1 MKHLYEFGPFRLD
14 ADERLLSREGRPI
27 ALPPKVYETLS
38 VLVGSDGRVLTKD
51 ELMRA
56 IWPDTVVEEAN
67 LAHNIS
73 ELRKALGDSPEKP
86 QYIQT
91 LPRRGYRFIAEVRR
105 PEEGQGG
112 TVGPPLAP
120 RPTSEVVDSQ
130 QQTDHTGLDTPIFR
144 RGRLRVP
151 ALLITVSLVGVAL
164 AAYLWSGRSV
174 TAPHFTSLAVLPFK
188 PLAASDRDES
198 LELGMADTLI
208 ARLGSPGDV
217 TVRPI
222 SSVRR
227 FGGLEQDPVA
237 AGKELQVDA
246 VLDGSIQRAGD
257 RIRMTVRLV
266 SVPDGKT
273 LWAES
278 FDERFTDIFSVQ
290 DAVSRR
296 VAEALALKLGGE
308 KAVRLTRH
316 HTEDPEAYLL
326 YLKGQYFWNKFTPEG
341 ARTAVEYYNQAL
353 ARDPGYGLAYA
364 GLAAAHSVMGV
375 NGWLPPKDTFPKAQA
390 AAKRALEIDDGLAEA
405 YAALAATEMFYEWDW
420 AAAERELRRAIDLK
434 PDAPDARR
442 LYSYLLTARG
452 RFDEAI
458 AQAELN
464 QRRLDPLS
472 PVSYAD
478 LVRVYYF
485 AKRYDEA
492 VEASRKARE
501 MDPNFAIAHLVA
513 GAAYE
518 QQGRYEEA
526 IAELRQA
533 NNVPGGSPE
542 ALASLGHALAA
553 SGRRDEALRTLEE
566 LKRMSDARY
575 VSPLDFAILYAGLGD
590 EERTLEQLER
600 AADDRVG
607 WLINLGVEPRFN
619 TLRSDPKYVE
629 LLRRMGL
636 AS

>member
-1 MKHLYEFGPFRLD
+1 
-14 ADERLLSREGRPI
+14 
-27 ALPPKVYETLS
+27 
-38 VLVGSDGRVLTKD
+38 
-51 ELMRA
+51 
-56 IWPDTVVEEAN
+56 
-67 LAHNIS
+67 
-73 ELRKALGDSPEKP
+73 
-86 QYIQT
+86 
-91 LPRRGYRFIAEVRR
+91 
-105 PEEGQGG
+105 
-112 TVGPPLAP
+112 
-120 RPTSEVVDSQ
+120 
-130 QQTDHTGLDTPIFR
+130 
-144 RGRLRVP
+144 
-151 ALLITVSLVGVAL
+151 
-164 AAYLWSGRSV
+164 
-174 TAPHFTSLAVLPFK
+174 
-188 PLAASDRDES
+188 
-198 LELGMADTLI
+198 MADTLI
-208 ARLGSPGDV
+208 ARLSSSGDV

-237 AGKELQVDA
+237 AGKELRVDA
-246 VLDGSIQRAGD
+246 VLDGSIQRAVD

-266 SVPDGKT
+266 SVPDSKT

-278 FDERFTDIFSVQ
+278 FDERFTDIFAVQ

-316 HTEDPEAYLL
+316 YTEDPEAYLL

-341 ARTAVEYYNQAL
+341 ARTAAVYYNQAL

-364 GLAAAHSVMGV
+364 GLANAYSVMGV

-390 AAKRALEIDDGLAEA
+390 AARRALEIDDGLSEA
-405 YAALAATEMFYEWDW
+405 HSALAATEMFYEWDW
-420 AAAERELRRAIDLK
+420 AAAERELRRALDLK

-442 LYSYLLTARG
+442 LYSYLLTSRW

-464 QRRLDPLS
+464 QQRLDPLS

-478 LVRVYYF
+478 LVRAFYF
-485 AKRYDEA
+485 ARRYDEA
-492 VEASRKARE
+492 VEANRKARE

-518 QQGRYEEA
+518 QKGRYEEA

-533 NNVPGGSPE
+533 ANAPGGSPE
-542 ALASLGHALAA
+542 ALAALGHALAA
-553 SGRRDEALRTLEE
+553 SGRRNEALRTLEE
-566 LKRMSDARY
+566 LKRMSEARY

-590 EERTLEQLER
+590 KEITLEHLER
-600 AADDRVG
+600 AAEDRVG
-607 WLINLGVEPRFN
+607 WLINLGVEPRFDA
-619 TLRSDPKYVE
+619 LRSEPKYVE

-636 AS
+636 AT

>member
-27 ALPPKVYETLS
+27 PLPPKVYETLF
-38 VLVGSDGRVLTKD
+38 VLVGSNGRVLTKD

-56 IWPDTVVEEAN
+56 IWTDAVVEEAN

-73 ELRKALGDSPEKP
+73 ELRKALGESPEKP

-105 PEEGQGG
+105 SEEGQEVV
-112 TVGPPLAP
+112 VGRPNAP
-120 RPTSEVVDSQ
+120 RPISEVGASQ
-130 QQTDHTGLDTPIFR
+130 QQVDNAGGDTSVFR
-144 RGRLRVP
+144 RRGLRVS
-151 ALLITVSLVGVAL
+151 ALIISAALVGVAV
-164 AAYLWSGRSV
+164 AAYLWSGRPDP
-174 TAPHFTSLAVLPFK
+174 APRFTSLAVLPFK
-188 PLAASDRDES
+188 PLATTDRDES

-208 ARLGSPGDV
+208 ARLSSLGDV
-217 TVRPI
+217 TVRPV

-237 AGKELQVDA
+237 TGKELRVDA

-266 SVPDGKT
+266 SVPDSKT

-278 FDERFTDIFSVQ
+278 FDERFTDIFAVQ

-296 VAEALALKLGGE
+296 IAEALALKLGGE
-308 KAVRLTRH
+308 KAVRLTSH

-326 YLKGQYFWNKFTPEG
+326 YLKGQYFWNKITPEG

-353 ARDPGYGLAYA
+353 ARDPGYGLAYV
-364 GLAAAHSVMGV
+364 GLAAAYGVMGV
-375 NGWLPPKDTFPKAQA
+375 NGWLPPKEVFPKAKA
-390 AAKRALEIDDGLAEA
+390 AAEKALEINDGLSDAH
-405 YAALAATEMFYEWDW
+405 AALGATELFYEWDW
-420 AAAERELRRAIDLK
+420 AAAEREFRRAVELNPGD
-434 PDAPDARR
+434 PNARR
-442 LYSYLLTARG
+442 LYSYLLTAKG

-464 QRRLDPLS
+464 QHQLDPLS
-472 PVSYAD
+472 LVSYAD
-478 LVRVYYF
+478 LVRAFYY
-485 AKRYDEA
+485 ARRYDES
-492 VEASRKARE
+492 VEANRKARE

-518 QQGRYEEA
+518 QKGKYEEA
-526 IAELRQA
+526 ISELRQA
-533 NNVPGGSPE
+533 ANIPGGFPE
-542 ALASLGHALAA
+542 ALAALGHAFAA
-553 SGRRDEALRTLEE
+553 SGRRDEALRTLKE
-566 LKRMSDARY
+566 LERMSEGRY

-590 EERTLEQLER
+590 KERTLEQLER
-600 AADDRVG
+600 AAEDRVG
-607 WLINLGVEPRFN
+607 WLINLGVEPRFDA
-619 TLRSDPKYVE
+619 LRSEPRFQD
-629 LLRRMGL
+629 LLRRTGL
-636 AS
+636 PQ

>member
-14 ADERLLSREGRPI
+14 ADERLLSREGHPI

-73 ELRKALGDSPEKP
+73 ELRKALGDSPETP
-86 QYIQT
+86 RYIQT

-105 PEEGQGG
+105 HEEGQEGAIGG
-112 TVGPPLAP
+112 PIAP
-120 RPTSEVVDSQ
+120 RPTSEVGESQ
-130 QQTDHTGLDTPIFR
+130 QQVGDAGRNTLVLR
-144 RGRLRVP
+144 RKGLRVP
-151 ALLITVSLVGVAL
+151 ALLITASLVGVAV
-164 AAYLWSGRSV
+164 AAYLWSGRPDPASRL
-174 TAPHFTSLAVLPFK
+174 TSLAVLPFK

-208 ARLGSPGDV
+208 ARLGNSGDV

-237 AGKELQVDA
+237 AGKELHVDA

-266 SVPDGKT
+266 SVPDRKT

-278 FDERFTDIFSVQ
+278 FDERFTDIFAVQ

-308 KAVRLTRH
+308 KAGRLTRH
-316 HTEDPEAYLL
+316 YTEDPEAYLL

-364 GLAAAHSVMGV
+364 GLAATHSVMGV

-390 AAKRALEIDDGLAEA
+390 AAKRALEIDGGLAEA
-405 YAALAATEMFYEWDW
+405 HVALAATEMFYEWEW
-420 AAAERELRRAIDLK
+420 AAAERELRRAIDLS

-442 LYSYLLTARG
+442 LYSYFLTARG
-452 RFDEAI
+452 RFDEAV

-478 LVRVYYF
+478 LVRALYF
-485 AKRYDEA
+485 ARRYDEA
-492 VEASRKARE
+492 VEANRKARE

-518 QQGRYEEA
+518 QKGKYEEA

-533 NNVPGGSPE
+533 DNVPGGSAE
-542 ALASLGHALAA
+542 ALAALGHALAA
-553 SGRRDEALRTLEE
+553 SGRRTEALRTLEE
-566 LKRMSDARY
+566 LKRMSEVRY
-575 VSPLDFAILYAGLGD
+575 VSPLDFAILFAGLGD
-590 EERTLEQLER
+590 KGRALEQLQR
-600 AADDRVG
+600 AADDKVG
-607 WLINLGVEPRFN
+607 WLINLGVEPRFD
-619 TLRSDPKYVE
+619 TLRSEPRYVE

-636 AS
+636 AN